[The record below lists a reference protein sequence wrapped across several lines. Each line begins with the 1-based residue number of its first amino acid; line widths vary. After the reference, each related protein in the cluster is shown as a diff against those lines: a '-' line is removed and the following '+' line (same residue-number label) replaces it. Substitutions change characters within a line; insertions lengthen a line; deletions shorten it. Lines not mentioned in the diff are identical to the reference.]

1 MIVLPRGPRQL
12 AGWLFIFLL
21 SSTTVNAQKD
31 KRAEAVLDA
40 MSARYKA
47 LGSYRATFTY
57 TADQTTYKGDIA
69 VKGNMFRFKTAGQEV
84 FRSEERRVGKECG
97 QMCRSR
103 WSPYH

>member
-84 FRSEERRVGKECG
+84 FTDGKEIG
-97 QMCRSR
+97 RA
-103 WSPYH
+103 HV